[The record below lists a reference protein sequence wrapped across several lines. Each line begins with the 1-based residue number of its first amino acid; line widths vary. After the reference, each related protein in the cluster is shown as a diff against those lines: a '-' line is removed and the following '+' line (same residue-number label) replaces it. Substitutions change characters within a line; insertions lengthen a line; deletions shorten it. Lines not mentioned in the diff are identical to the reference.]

1 MYDLITDPE
10 LDDPNGTHPLCFVFY
25 FTFVLQ

>member
-1 MYDLITDPE
+1 MYDLITDP
-10 LDDPNGTHPLCFVFY
+10 DPDHPNGAHPICFVFY

>member
-1 MYDLITDPE
+1 MYDPITDPD
-10 LDDPNGTHPLCFVFY
+10 LDDPNGMQPTCFVFY